1 MKKKHAEIMDQIAND
16 ADQEIQDIEKKN
28 QQDITKITDLSLK
41 SKADLQLTKNK
52 NNDLDAEIEQL
63 ERDKQDKTQLL

>member
-1 MKKKHAEIMDQIAND
+1 MDQIAND

-41 SKADLQLTKNK
+41 SKADL
-52 NNDLDAEIEQL
+52 
-63 ERDKQDKTQLL
+63 